1 MRENMLTGPAPVM
14 NTRGS
19 RKQDRKDETT
29 WDLLY
34 QVVAGF
40 SGTWW
45 EEMTWQRPVTKLING
60 PRRMAKCR
68 TARCGVAGIGSQEEC
83 VITTP

>member
-1 MRENMLTGPAPVM
+1 MRENMLTRPAPVM

-45 EEMTWQRPVTKLING
+45 GRNDLAKACHKTNQR
-60 PRRMAKCR
+60 
-68 TARCGVAGIGSQEEC
+68 
-83 VITTP
+83 TPPYG

>member
-1 MRENMLTGPAPVM
+1 MRLLGTYCIKSSQGFRE
-14 NTRGS
+14 RG
-19 RKQDRKDETT
+19 
-29 WDLLY
+29 
-34 QVVAGF
+34 G
-40 SGTWW
+40 

-68 TARCGVAGIGSQEEC
+68 TTRCGVAGIGSQEEC